1 MPPSGASH
9 SKAGPDTA
17 DRSALCSQD
26 PPRWPRP
33 TFGRLTSAAAPEN
46 GIAARLAAPGSCARP
61 SRAVPPGSVAELS
74 CQKIVFDLQ
83 LADLPVQKIDLGFV
97 DGSVRRSATLEDARR
112 TVHQLLLPVV
122 DLVRVDP
129 ESPRQIGDGAV
140 ALDCR
145 QRHLSLEPCTVLLPG
160 PLHVLLPRSPRFL
173 RAGLHLSHL
182 SHLRGPAQT
191 PASAEVTITQLM
203 KPTSFQVG
211 R

>member
-1 MPPSGASH
+1 MIA
-9 SKAGPDTA
+9 
-17 DRSALCSQD
+17 RSAALASPD
-26 PPRWPRP
+26 FR
-33 TFGRLTSAAAPEN
+33 RLTSAAAPEN

-61 SRAVPPGSVAELS
+61 SRAVPPGLVAELS

-97 DGSVRRSATLEDARR
+97 DGSVRRTATLEDARR

-129 ESPRQIGDGAV
+129 EFPRQIGDGAV

-182 SHLRGPAQT
+182 SHLRGPAQSYLV
-191 PASAEVTITQLM
+191 AVSAERSAQR
-203 KPTSFQVG
+203 TSAG
-211 R
+211 HL